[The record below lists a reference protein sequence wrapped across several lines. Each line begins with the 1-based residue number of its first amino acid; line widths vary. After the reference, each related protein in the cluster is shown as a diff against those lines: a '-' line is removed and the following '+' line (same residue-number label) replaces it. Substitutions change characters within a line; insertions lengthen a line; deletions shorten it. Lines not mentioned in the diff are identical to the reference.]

1 MAAKTDVHTD
11 LDIRTVIEIL
21 ELLVASK
28 KVTVNEKL
36 DRPAGGEVY
45 VCEKSDKGMQSQW
58 LANVPVELH
67 QAEVAKCK
75 TGQYPTLAPSQ
86 RNKVEISLV

>member
-11 LDIRTVIEIL
+11 LDIGTVIEIL

-36 DRPAGGEVY
+36 HRPAGGEVY
-45 VCEKSDKGMQSQW
+45 VCEKSDKGMQLGIYTLRNCVMSKI
-58 LANVPVELH
+58 LCGIT
-67 QAEVAKCK
+67 VA
-75 TGQYPTLAPSQ
+75 
-86 RNKVEISLV
+86 

>member
-45 VCEKSDKGMQSQW
+45 VCEKSDKGMQSQ
-58 LANVPVELH
+58 
-67 QAEVAKCK
+67 
-75 TGQYPTLAPSQ
+75 
-86 RNKVEISLV
+86 